1 MLGRRRRAGR
11 RTARRTTRRRAVVA
25 GPARRRSRRAYRRS
39 RRRFRRRRILFGGAV
54 LLAAGGA
61 AYAGVKLAQ
70 KDADQIEEYTGVPV
84 EELND
89 EELQGAM
96 DELGIQS
103 MEMDEEDYAALEAE
117 PDYAP
122 AEPVSPP
129 ATAPAG
135 ETSYL
140 EELEKLAALRDQG
153 IISDEEFQAKKGQL
167 LGL

>member
-1 MLGRRRRAGR
+1 M
-11 RTARRTTRRRAVVA
+11 RRRAVVA

-39 RRRFRRRRILFGGAV
+39 ARRFRRRRILFGGAV

-70 KDADQIEEYTGVPV
+70 KDADRIEEHTGAPV

-103 MEMDEEDYAALEAE
+103 MEMSEEDYAALEAE
-117 PDYAP
+117 PRASADA
-122 AEPVSPP
+122 A
-129 ATAPAG
+129 AG
-135 ETSYL
+135 EETSYL

-153 IISDEEFQAKKGQL
+153 IITDEEFQAKKGQL

>member
-1 MLGRRRRAGR
+1 M
-11 RTARRTTRRRAVVA
+11 
-25 GPARRRSRRAYRRS
+25 
-39 RRRFRRRRILFGGAV
+39 

-70 KDADQIEEYTGVPV
+70 KDADRIEEYTGASV
-84 EELND
+84 EALSD

-96 DELGIQS
+96 AELGVQS
-103 MEMDEEDYAALEAE
+103 MELDKEDYTALGAE
-117 PDYAP
+117 PG
-122 AEPVSPP
+122 
-129 ATAPAG
+129 TAPAK
-135 ETSYL
+135 TSAEPAYL